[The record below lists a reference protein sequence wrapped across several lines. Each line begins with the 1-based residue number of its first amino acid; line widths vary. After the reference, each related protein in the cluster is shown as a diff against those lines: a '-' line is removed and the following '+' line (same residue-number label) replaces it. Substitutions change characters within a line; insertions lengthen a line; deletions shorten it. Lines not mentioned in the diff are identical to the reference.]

1 MILTRTVDEPIP
13 EPNVYT
19 NAHFRIEPCVSC
31 PIAGYLIVSPRVA
44 VPSLSQLS
52 SDAQYSL
59 GATLAAAT
67 RAIEAVIRPDRV
79 YCLLFAE
86 ETPSVHFHLFPRA
99 EWLLSHYMRSH
110 PTEIEISGPRLL
122 DWAHRTFRSPLSDD
136 YQQTTR
142 AIFRAIDRNI

>member
-1 MILTRTVDEPIP
+1 MILTRAADGPNA

-44 VPSLSQLS
+44 VSSLSQLS
-52 SDAQYSL
+52 SDAQSSL

-99 EWLLSHYMRSH
+99 QWLLSQYMSTH
-110 PTEIEISGPRLL
+110 PTEIE
-122 DWAHRTFRSPLSDD
+122 
-136 YQQTTR
+136 
-142 AIFRAIDRNI
+142 